1 MSFSQIQRLSFLIN
15 EVLSDFDSAVLINS
29 DSQILGLKYEA
40 LPDLGTFSPLVQ
52 MARQYFSPKDGDV
65 ILTNDPYSGGNSL
78 SVMNFVTAI
87 ELSDQTLYFAARS
100 RFKPSMRAAKK
111 LDEEGLRIPPT
122 PMVSGHQVNE
132 AILAA
137 ISAHP
142 MAPEHFE
149 FRVRDTL
156 KKIKSRCELIKLWSQ
171 KQTGCFSKNAQKN
184 YLAET
189 KNQIQNILSEMATG
203 ESRVELNFDT
213 GEVVRL
219 KTEITNGEIHFDF
232 SGSTQSKRMF
242 TTNHTT
248 HGTCVGAVLSFLG
261 KNFVVNEGLFSVISV
276 VTPQDCMLNAKYPAP
291 VFEGL
296 AEVCSLVASGIVQS
310 LSEITGGKSMG
321 LNGTIPTILSF
332 EFADKKVFFDPLAG
346 GSGAT
351 KDKNGLD
358 GFYHWTTLNRQA
370 SIEQIE
376 KNFPIRIHECAIR
389 TGSGGKGQ
397 YTGGHGVSREIEV
410 LEDCSM
416 KWLLGHKNVQAKN
429 LKGAL
434 PGQPSEIVRL
444 AADGTS
450 TKLEVSSGSI
460 ELKKGDRIQAKSA
473 GGGGFGKANSPS

>member
-1 MSFSQIQRLSFLIN
+1 MSFSQIQKLSFLIN
-15 EVLSDFDSAVLINS
+15 ESLSDFESAVLMNS
-29 DSQILGLKYEA
+29 ENQILGLKYESLA
-40 LPDLGTFSPLVQ
+40 DLGTFAPLVQ
-52 MARQYFSPKDGDV
+52 TARQYFSPKDGDI

-78 SVMNFVTAI
+78 SVMNFITAI
-87 ELSDQTLYFAARS
+87 ELADQTFYFAARC
-100 RFKPSMRAAKK
+100 RFKPGMRAAKK

-122 PMVSGHQVNE
+122 PLVSNRQINE
-132 AILAA
+132 AILSA

-142 MAPEHFE
+142 LAPEHFE
-149 FRVRDTL
+149 FRVRDMIQRLQT
-156 KKIKSRCELIKLWSQ
+156 RCEIIKLWGQ
-171 KQTGCFSKNAQKN
+171 KQNGCFSKSVQKN

-189 KNQIQNILSEMATG
+189 KNQIQSILSEMASG
-203 ESRVELNFDT
+203 EARVELNFES
-213 GEVVRL
+213 GEIVRL
-219 KTEITNGEIHFDF
+219 RTEIKAGEIHFDF

-261 KNFVVNEGLFSVISV
+261 KNFVVNEGLFSVIGV
-276 VTPQDCMLNAKYPAP
+276 VTPQDCLLNAKYPAP

-310 LSEITGGKSMG
+310 LAEITGGKSMG
-321 LNGTIPTILSF
+321 LNGSIPTILSF
-332 EFADKKVFFDPLAG
+332 EFSDKRVLFDAIAG

-351 KDKNGLD
+351 KEKSGLD
-358 GFYHWTTLNRQA
+358 GFYHWTTLNRHA

-376 KNFPIRIHECAIR
+376 KNFPVLIHECAIR

-397 YTGGHGVSREIEV
+397 YSGGNGVSREIQV

-416 KWLLGHKNVQAKN
+416 KWLWGHQNIQNKN

-434 PGQPSEIVRL
+434 PGQASEIIRTSV
-444 AADGTS
+444 DGS
-450 TKLEVSSGSI
+450 QTKIAQSSGSI

-473 GGGGFGKANSPS
+473 GGGGFGKSIN